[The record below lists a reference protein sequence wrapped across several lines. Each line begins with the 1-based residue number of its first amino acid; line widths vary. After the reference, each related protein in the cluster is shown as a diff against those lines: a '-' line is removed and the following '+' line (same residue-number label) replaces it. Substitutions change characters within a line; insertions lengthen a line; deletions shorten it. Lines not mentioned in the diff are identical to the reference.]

1 MERRTTMTVKF
12 TARHF
17 HAHPELKSHAQ
28 DAVKKL
34 HRFYDGIVAATV
46 VLSFERTTNSVKTAE
61 INLQVYGALLSAS
74 VSTDDFMKSI
84 DAATEKLGKQL
95 AKYKTK
101 LRAKDKSKV
110 RAIKQK
116 S

>member
-1 MERRTTMTVKF
+1 
-12 TARHF
+12 
-17 HAHPELKSHAQ
+17 
-28 DAVKKL
+28 
-34 HRFYDGIVAATV
+34 
-46 VLSFERTTNSVKTAE
+46 
-61 INLQVYGALLSAS
+61 
-74 VSTDDFMKSI
+74 MKSI

-101 LRAKDKSKV
+101 LRAKDKGKV